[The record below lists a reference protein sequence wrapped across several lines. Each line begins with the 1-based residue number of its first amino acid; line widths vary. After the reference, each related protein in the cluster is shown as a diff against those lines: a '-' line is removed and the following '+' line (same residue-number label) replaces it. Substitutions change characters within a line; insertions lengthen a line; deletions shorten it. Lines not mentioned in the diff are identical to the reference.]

1 MHIDNHTEEFADK
14 RPSSTTTCR
23 ETTLCQENIRQCGGI
38 NTRPRFKTTTE
49 YALRERNPRP
59 TPRHEQIVSND
70 DAHLMRGTPDAVL
83 RYEYVISCRN
93 ALQRTSSRWPGT
105 IAARHV
111 TRLGMST
118 PPYCYLQYEI
128 TSYLS
133 TFQTDPQCAI
143 KNRLILLTEVLLVL
157 KHWRHDNIWLLQRL
171 LRLSCCGR
179 KFFSTATD
187 TVGTPPSVSVY
198 DNIRSCCWYES

>member
-1 MHIDNHTEEFADK
+1 MSELLVGN
-14 RPSSTTTCR
+14 
-23 ETTLCQENIRQCGGI
+23 
-38 NTRPRFKTTTE
+38 
-49 YALRERNPRP
+49 
-59 TPRHEQIVSND
+59 SNELD
-70 DAHLMRGTPDAVL
+70 VLMRGTPDAVL
-83 RYEYVISCRN
+83 QYECVIFCRN
-93 ALQRTSSRWPGT
+93 ALQKTSSRWPGT
-105 IAARHV
+105 IAVRHV

-143 KNRLILLTEVLLVL
+143 KNRLSLLTEVLLVL
-157 KHWRHDNIWLLQRL
+157 KHWRHDNIWFLQRL
-171 LRLSCCGR
+171 LRLSCCRR

-198 DNIRSCCWYES
+198 DNIRRCCWYKS